1 MSFCGGTARG
11 VCVAGEKRETT
22 ALSLTRSSGGLY
34 NLVPSFI
41 RGYVIPPS
49 LSSPFSC
56 FSFQKYVMIL
66 RKSDK
71 VVVCEASY
79 TRSLQIIHFGVG
91 VIYENKLS
99 FVKL

>member
-1 MSFCGGTARG
+1 M
-11 VCVAGEKRETT
+11 
-22 ALSLTRSSGGLY
+22 ALFLTRSSGGFY

-66 RKSDK
+66 RKSDEL
-71 VVVCEASY
+71 VVCEASY
-79 TRSLQIIHFGVG
+79 TRSLQVIHFGVG

>member
-1 MSFCGGTARG
+1 MFG
-11 VCVAGEKRETT
+11 VCVVGEKRETT
-22 ALSLTRSSGGLY
+22 ALSLTRISRGLY
-34 NLVPSFI
+34 NVVPSFI

-66 RKSDK
+66 RKSDEL
-71 VVVCEASY
+71 VVCEASY
-79 TRSLQIIHFGVG
+79 TRSLQVIHFEVG

>member
-1 MSFCGGTARG
+1 M
-11 VCVAGEKRETT
+11 
-22 ALSLTRSSGGLY
+22 ALSLMRSSGGFY
-34 NLVPSFI
+34 NIWYRRI

-66 RKSDK
+66 RKSDEL
-71 VVVCEASY
+71 VVCEASY
-79 TRSLQIIHFGVG
+79 TRSLQVIPFVVG